1 VSLPA
6 CPAFVSF
13 RGTAYL
19 KDNIS
24 MLVTGNDSR
33 NLSAECRLAAG
44 AGLARLQR
52 ILNENIGE
60 PPLFHF
66 RGSI

>member
-1 VSLPA
+1 M
-6 CPAFVSF
+6 
-13 RGTAYL
+13 AYL

-33 NLSAECRLAAG
+33 NLSVECRLAAG

-52 ILNENIGE
+52 ILNENIDE